1 MYLDIKFYNFEKN
14 NNSCSLHNGVNMYD
28 LSKNQYSSY
37 SAVQNGK
44 VIVGAYIRIYKYDKG
59 LINIFFIF
67 I

>member
-1 MYLDIKFYNFEKN
+1 
-14 NNSCSLHNGVNMYD
+14 MYD